1 MHQLYSEHAA
11 ALRRYALRLTGNYM
25 HAEDVVQETLLR
37 AWQHP
42 EVTGDVERS
51 ARAWLFTVAR
61 NMIIDD
67 RRSPRF
73 RNEVDSPEALGV
85 REPAG
90 PDEVNST
97 LDRLVIGDALAKL
110 SDMHLAVVGRS
121 YYLGWTTAHIADDLQ
136 IAEGTV
142 KSRLYHAVRTLRLTL
157 QEMGVARKTQIGRVG
172 APVRRTDTH
181 PDDLAR
187 LFVPLFP
194 GVAANC
200 SSM

>member
-11 ALRRYALRLTGNYM
+11 ELRRYALRLTGNYM

-51 ARAWLFTVAR
+51 PRAWLFTVAR

-85 REPAG
+85 RESTG
-90 PDEVNST
+90 PDEVNNT
-97 LDRLVIGDALAKL
+97 LDRLMIGEALAKL
-110 SDMHLAVVGRS
+110 SDMHVAVVGRS

-142 KSRLYHAVRTLRLTL
+142 KSRLHHAVRTLRLTL
-157 QEMGVARKTQIGRVG
+157 QEMGVARKTQFGCVG
-172 APVRRTDTH
+172 APARRTDTI
-181 PDDLAR
+181 LTI
-187 LFVPLFP
+187 
-194 GVAANC
+194 
-200 SSM
+200 